1 MRTIK
6 NRNNDGRPKKSP
18 IEKKSYRVEIR
29 FNTSDYY
36 SLKSKA
42 REMGVTLSEFTRNA
56 LKNCIVKQRLNKEN
70 LHHIIQLI
78 GMANNLNQIARRANA
93 GGYFI
98 AKLEAELLANKIDNV
113 IKLIEYDG

>member
-1 MRTIK
+1 MKTIK
-6 NRNNDGRPKKSP
+6 NRNNNGRPKLP
-18 IEKKSYRVEIR
+18 ISQKKSYIITVKLA
-29 FNTSDYY
+29 TADYY

-56 LKNCIVKQRLNKEN
+56 LQNCVVRQRLNKEN

-93 GGYFI
+93 GGYFT
-98 AKLEAELLANKIDNV
+98 AKLEAEYSPIRLTV
-113 IKLIEYDG
+113 